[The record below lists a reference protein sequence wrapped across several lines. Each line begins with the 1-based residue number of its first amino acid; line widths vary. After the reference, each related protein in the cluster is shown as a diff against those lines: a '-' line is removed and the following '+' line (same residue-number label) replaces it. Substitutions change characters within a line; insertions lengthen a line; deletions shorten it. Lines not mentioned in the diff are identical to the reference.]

1 MNKIDEVL
9 ELLKQRE
16 RESEKPKNVILWV
29 LAIVGAVAAVAG
41 IAYAVYRTSKM
52 ISMTISTITSRMK
65 TKISRMEKRN
75 SGAGTWYRSFS
86 VRKSV

>member
-29 LAIVGAVAAVAG
+29 LAIVGAVAAGAG
-41 IAYAVYRTSKM
+41 IAYAVYRFVTPDYLEDFEDDFDDDFDDYFEDEDEDK
-52 ISMTISTITSRMK
+52 
-65 TKISRMEKRN
+65 
-75 SGAGTWYRSFS
+75 
-86 VRKSV
+86 

>member
-29 LAIVGAVAAVAG
+29 LAIVGAAVAG
-41 IAYAVYRTSKM
+41 IAYAV
-52 ISMTISTITSRMK
+52 
-65 TKISRMEKRN
+65 
-75 SGAGTWYRSFS
+75 
-86 VRKSV
+86 